1 MPHGFKLVLV
11 LALVLAACAKGS
23 EKPAAGA
30 AKPAGPTLLLAA
42 EDLHTVR
49 NGALTAGP
57 AITGSVQ
64 PERRAD
70 LRAEVSAVVLQVLK
84 ENGDAVRPNDPLVR
98 PDATAIRD
106 ALASAQAGSPAAD
119 QAHHPAARPDE

>member
-1 MPHGFKLVLV
+1 MTGRSPRMQYNSHPEIRI
-11 LALVLAACAKGS
+11 S
-23 EKPAAGA
+23 SH
-30 AKPAGPTLLLAA
+30 PAGPAIPVRLPSRIHKIQGFVPCRTASSWSSSSPSSSPPAPRAPKSPPPVRAA

-84 ENGDAVRPNDPLVR
+84 EN
-98 PDATAIRD
+98 
-106 ALASAQAGSPAAD
+106 
-119 QAHHPAARPDE
+119 